1 VFKSTTFKKYLLP
14 GFVFQSVVI
23 AGGYGTGRELV
34 EFFLSYGPLG
44 GLLAMVL
51 VSTVIWSVV
60 CASSF
65 EFARL
70 FRSYDYRT
78 FFTHLLGPGWPLF
91 EICYFLLLLI
101 ILAVIAAAA
110 GTVLQETFGLSYASG
125 VLGMMAAVGYLVFRG
140 SATIERVLA
149 GWSFVLYSIYVI
161 LFVWSL
167 TRFGGATLSALTAGQ
182 VTTGWMI
189 GGVRYAAYNLAII
202 PAVLFAVRHAESR
215 REAVTAGLLTG
226 PIAIVPGLM
235 FYLVMCGQYP
245 QILGRAVPANFILEL
260 LGSRT
265 FQIVFQIVLFGTLI
279 ETGAGLIHAVN
290 ERVAGAF
297 SEKNR
302 SMPTYLRP
310 LTALILLVLG
320 TLLSGF
326 GLIDLIAKGYGT
338 LTWFFLAIFA
348 SGRSATAKVTD
359 SMHARSPL
367 PTETQPAPEVRP
379 LVTSEDYA
387 QCVDLQRDTWGRD
400 FAEIVPPAL
409 LQVSQKVG
417 GVAAGAF
424 DEDDR
429 LIGFVYGVSGIR
441 LRLFAALKEGSGTH
455 CCRRC
460 R

>member
-1 VFKSTTFKKYLLP
+1 VLKSTTFKKYLLP

-65 EFARL
+65 EFARR

-78 FFTHLLGPGWPLF
+78 FFTQLLGPGWLLF
-91 EICYFLLLLI
+91 EVGYFLLLLI

-110 GTVLQETFGLSYASG
+110 GTVLQETFGLPYASG

-149 GWSFVLYSIYVI
+149 GWSFVLYSVYVI

-167 TRFGGATLSALTAGQ
+167 ARFGGATLSALTAGQ
-182 VTTGWMI
+182 LATGWMI

-215 REAVTAGLLTG
+215 KEAVTAGLLTG

-297 SEKNR
+297 SEKNK
-302 SMPTYLRP
+302 SMPKHLRP
-310 LTALILLVLG
+310 LTAMILLVLG

-338 LTWFFLAIFA
+338 LTWFFLAIFVIPML
-348 SGRSATAKVTD
+348 T
-359 SMHARSPL
+359 
-367 PTETQPAPEVRP
+367 
-379 LVTSEDYA
+379 
-387 QCVDLQRDTWGRD
+387 
-400 FAEIVPPAL
+400 
-409 LQVSQKVG
+409 
-417 GVAAGAF
+417 
-424 DEDDR
+424 
-429 LIGFVYGVSGIR
+429 YGIWKISYG
-441 LRLFAALKEGSGTH
+441 KGD
-455 CCRRC
+455 
-460 R
+460 